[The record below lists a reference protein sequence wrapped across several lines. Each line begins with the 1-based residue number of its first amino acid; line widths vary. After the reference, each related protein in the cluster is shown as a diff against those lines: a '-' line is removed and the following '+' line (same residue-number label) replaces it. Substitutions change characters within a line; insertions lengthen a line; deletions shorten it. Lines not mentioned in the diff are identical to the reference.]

1 MTEPLSKI
9 DVGTLGPNPCQIAL
23 NRILIELNDARITK
37 RITSRYHNLRIGLSR
52 LEGIQPYGFCIQ
64 IMQLYYQK
72 HIDSFAKHIDE
83 MPENAYTHARCC
95 YKMLLKQAIER
106 VSP

>member
-1 MTEPLSKI
+1 MPERESKI

-23 NRILIELNDARITK
+23 NKILIEIDDAHITNL
-37 RITSRYHNLRIGLSR
+37 ITSRYHNLRQGLLR

-72 HIDSFAKHIDE
+72 HIDLFESHKDK
-83 MPENAYTHARCC
+83 MPVNAYTHARCC
-95 YKMLLKQAIER
+95 YKMLLKQAIKR
-106 VSP
+106 ITP